1 MFLSDKNSLSPVTFG
16 FNFKLN
22 NSVEYHSGGAGY
34 VLSKHAFEK
43 IGSRLK
49 KDFSYCPN
57 TGVEDLDVG
66 NCLKLLN
73 ILPQNSIDEFG
84 RER

>member
-1 MFLSDKNSLSPVTFG
+1 MSSLITLKTIIVYSFPCHKNLLLLT
-16 FNFKLN
+16 
-22 NSVEYHSGGAGY
+22 YHSGGAGY
-34 VLSKHAFEK
+34 VLSKNAFEK
-43 IGSRLK
+43 IGSKLK